1 VHADVIA
8 ELVSRDAARTEYGVV
23 IRPDLSLD
31 APATARL
38 RDEMRS
44 GQPS

>member
-1 VHADVIA
+1 VHADVVA
-8 ELVSRDAARTEYGVV
+8 DLVSREAARDEYGVV

-38 RDEMRS
+38 RDEMR
-44 GQPS
+44 GTRPS